1 MENGIKCDYFDQSC
15 FDQSCFDPTHGH
27 TFWSVGIIADYCD
40 QQKPMFLI
48 YKGQVNKTIEYKE
61 DNSTKIS
68 YYNVDNNR
76 TFFIEAQT
84 KTRVC
89 GFEAFISQHP
99 SIFIA
104 EVMEFHHKFQRD
116 ERFNIK
122 NIDALILDGMQLS
135 MMYNDIA
142 TQMNR
147 LYDNIQFQKCL
158 SDQKIIAA
166 TLAIA
171 QVDPNSLGLSV
182 FAKPGFFTKIS
193 GEVAYI

>member
-1 MENGIKCDYFDQSC
+1 
-15 FDQSCFDPTHGH
+15 
-27 TFWSVGIIADYCD
+27 
-40 QQKPMFLI
+40 
-48 YKGQVNKTIEYKE
+48 
-61 DNSTKIS
+61 
-68 YYNVDNNR
+68 
-76 TFFIEAQT
+76 
-84 KTRVC
+84 
-89 GFEAFISQHP
+89 
-99 SIFIA
+99 
-104 EVMEFHHKFQRD
+104 MEFHHKFKRD

-158 SDQKIIAA
+158 SDQKIFAA